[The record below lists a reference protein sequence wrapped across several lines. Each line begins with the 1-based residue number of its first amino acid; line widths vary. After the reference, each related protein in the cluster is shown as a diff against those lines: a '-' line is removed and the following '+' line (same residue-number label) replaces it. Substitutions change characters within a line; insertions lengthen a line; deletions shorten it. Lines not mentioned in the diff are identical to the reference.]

1 MSGCAVVSEMD
12 PLRAAGPIPQGFVA
26 PQSKVSTFSFV
37 APRPVKDFLAALP
50 VRVFQ
55 QAPNRVAFSMP
66 SLRKQ
71 QLSLAHSLLVTK

>member
-37 APRPVKDFLAALP
+37 APRFVEEFLAALP
-50 VRVFQ
+50 ARVFQ
-55 QAPNRVAFSMP
+55 QALSQLPGILTKTRTSPCGTVSAMGQP
-66 SLRKQ
+66 S
-71 QLSLAHSLLVTK
+71 